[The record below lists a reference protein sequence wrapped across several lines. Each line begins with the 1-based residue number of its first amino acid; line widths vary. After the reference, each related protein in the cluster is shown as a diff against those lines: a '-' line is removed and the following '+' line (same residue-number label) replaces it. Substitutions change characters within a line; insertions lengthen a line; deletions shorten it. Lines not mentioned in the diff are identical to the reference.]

1 MSKAWLQVK
10 DLRKHFETPKGDLR
24 AVAGV
29 SLKVEKGDS
38 FGLVGESGC
47 GKSTLI
53 RTVLRLLEPTSGEI
67 LFDGKDIAKLGKTHI
82 RRLRK
87 KMGLVFQSPHSS
99 LNPRMTVYDTLARPL
114 LIHGITKNKRDTTIE
129 IVKLL
134 KLMGLQAE
142 HMIRYPHELS
152 GGQKQ
157 RIAIARA
164 LAVNPEIVFLDEPT
178 SALDVSVQTKI
189 LKLLDFAKQEKQL
202 TYFYI
207 SHDINLIRVVSNK
220 MGVMYLGK
228 IVEIGDTGTVM
239 ANPLHPYSVGLFEA
253 VPDPDPDKK
262 LPELILKGEVPSPV
276 NAPSGCVFHP
286 RCPFAWEKC
295 EREEPK
301 LLKQS
306 DQREVACHKYS

>member
-1 MSKAWLQVK
+1 MSESWLSVK
-10 DLRKHFETPKGDLR
+10 NLSKHFDTSKGPLK
-24 AVAGV
+24 AVDSV
-29 SLKVEKGDS
+29 SLDVNKGDS
-38 FGLVGESGC
+38 YGLVGESGC

-53 RTVLRLLEPTSGEI
+53 RTILRLLEPTSGEI
-67 LFDGKDIAKLGKTHI
+67 FLEGREIVKASRQSI
-82 RRLRK
+82 RNLRR
-87 KMGLVFQSPHSS
+87 KMSLVFQSPHSS

-114 LIHGITKNKRDTTIE
+114 LVHGITRNKKDTTIE
-129 IVKLL
+129 IVRLL

-164 LAVNPEIVFLDEPT
+164 LAVGPEIVFLDEPT

-189 LKLLDFAKQEKQL
+189 LKLLDLAKKEKQL

-207 SHDINLIRVVSNK
+207 SHDINLIRVVSDK

-228 IVEIGDTGTVM
+228 LVEIGETSTIM
-239 ANPLHPYSVGLFEA
+239 KKPFHPYAVGLFKA

-262 LPELILKGEVPSPV
+262 LPELLLTGEVPSPV
-276 NAPSGCVFHP
+276 NTPSGCVFHP
-286 RCPFAWEKC
+286 RCPFTWDRCRKEV
-295 EREEPK
+295 PV
-301 LLKQS
+301 LLKQE
-306 DQREVACHKYS
+306 DGREVACHKYS